1 MLLLWKRGPL
11 AKDIGAIAGQS
22 PVIKLICEFGSPPW
36 PKNPLKKLTIN
47 LINTYTGINESYYA
61 AKSK

>member
-11 AKDIGAIAGQS
+11 ERDISAIAGGT
-22 PVIKLICEFGSPPW
+22 PAIKLICDYAAPPW